1 MAFFHAHLS
10 KRQTQDIAL
19 VGAILDDGISC
30 ITSTNCKIIPAP
42 PLGGNRVV
50 QERTDFFFGSDDFL
64 VWPQPFNPALP
75 HLPFIRCRDTDLA
88 MTNRQ
93 QLWILPETSDF
104 QVTDT
109 EFCTGMGKIRSN
121 MVSCLQNFHQELTAR
136 RDRYTEKIPDQPG
149 SLHLNQLF
157 LQAQALMSR
166 LQEVPMGFRAARRTF
181 RAVQRS
187 LLEAEAFLDH
197 HLVHKGRLISTASLS
212 VIPTVGVF
220 VYTQDDAFKFQSM
233 GIRQWL
239 IRPYEVV
246 LQSRIKDVA
255 HLHLP
260 EHELLSVELMPRT
273 QPIFLGAA
281 SDIRMYTA
289 IVNFGRNCIRFPDPF
304 HAHALPEPL
313 KSLAGPIRLN
323 YQRQRALTPRQRY
336 FKSQNE
342 CE

>member
-1 MAFFHAHLS
+1 M
-10 KRQTQDIAL
+10 
-19 VGAILDDGISC
+19 GAVLDDGLNC
-30 ITSTNCKIIPAP
+30 ITSTNCDTIPAP
-42 PLGGNRVV
+42 PLGGNRLV
-50 QERTDFFFGSDDFL
+50 QERTDFLFGPDDFL

-75 HLPFIRCRDTDLA
+75 HLPFIHRRDADLF
-88 MTNRQ
+88 TPNRRH
-93 QLWILPETSDF
+93 LWILPETPDF

-109 EFCTGMGKIRSN
+109 EFCTGMGKIQSN
-121 MVSCLQNFHQELTAR
+121 MISSLHNFHQELSSR
-136 RDRYTEKIPDQPG
+136 RDRYTEQFSGIP
-149 SLHLNQLF
+149 SVISSHLDQLF
-157 LQAQALMSR
+157 FQTQALMNR
-166 LQEVPMGFRAARRTF
+166 LHEVPMGFRSARRTF

-187 LLEAEAFLDH
+187 LLEAEAFLDY
-197 HLVHKGRLISTASLS
+197 HLIYKGRVMSTASLP
-212 VIPTVGVF
+212 VAPTVGVF

-246 LQSRIKDVA
+246 LQSRIKDTVPF
-255 HLHLP
+255 HLP
-260 EHELLSVELMPRT
+260 EYEDISIELMPRT

-281 SDIRMYTA
+281 SDIRMYMA

-313 KSLAGPIRLN
+313 RTLVGPSRLSS
-323 YQRQRALTPRQRY
+323 QRQRALSPRQRY